1 MKIKT
6 ILFLLLASVCFA
18 SAQWDFANP
27 KYGGN
32 FQARAGYQYDTEA
45 DTVTTYEKF
54 RAVVDGNIEVVVG
67 FTDNQL
73 TSSSIRFDL
82 FDAASPFLAYS
93 MGEIK
98 VGSVF
103 YHDLSF
109 SVSLGADAAYL
120 ARSEEV
126 EVGGEIDYFFWKFLA
141 YLGGTYTTDETLV
154 PYVGLVYNYSN
165 TWEVG
170 VCVAQ
175 IYSSS
180 DLLTTMIS
188 SDITLKF

>member
-6 ILFLLLASVCFA
+6 ILFLLLAFVCFA
-18 SAQWDFANP
+18 SAQWNLANP

-54 RAVVDGNIEVVVG
+54 RAVVDGNIEVMVA

-73 TSSSIRFDL
+73 TSSSIRFDI
-82 FDAASPFLAYS
+82 FDVASPFLTYS

-98 VGSVF
+98 AGSAL
-103 YHDLSF
+103 YYDLPF
-109 SVSLGADAAYL
+109 SVSLGAEAAYL
-120 ARSEEV
+120 ARAEEV

-141 YLGGTYTTDETLV
+141 YAGGTYTTNKTTV
-154 PYVGLVYNYSN
+154 PYVGLVYNHSD

-170 VCVAQ
+170 VCVVQ